1 MAFLNEIIAVHPFIE
16 FNLNF
21 FFYILSK
28 DVIHELD
35 IFLIYNRN
43 VDHNEIC

>member
-1 MAFLNEIIAVHPFIE
+1 MKLLWCIYLLNLILI
-16 FNLNF
+16 

-28 DVIHELD
+28 DVIYELD

-43 VDHNEIC
+43 VDYNEIC

>member
-1 MAFLNEIIAVHPFIE
+1 MAFLNEIVAVHLFIE
-16 FNLNF
+16 FNLN